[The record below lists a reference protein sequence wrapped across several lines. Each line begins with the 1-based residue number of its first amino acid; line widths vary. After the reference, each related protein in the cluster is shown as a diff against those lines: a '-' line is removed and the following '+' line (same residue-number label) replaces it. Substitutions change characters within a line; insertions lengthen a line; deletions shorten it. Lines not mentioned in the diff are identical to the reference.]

1 MVKLRPS
8 LFLTGIL
15 VALSAVALN
24 GQTQSARFDLTGPKI
39 EVRVTR
45 DSKTLP
51 IAYVPNLQ
59 AGDKLWLHPD
69 LPPTQSV
76 HYLLIVA
83 FLRGTTNPPPDE
95 WFVRIATWNRKVQE
109 EGTFVTVPAEAQQ
122 AILFLAPE
130 TGGDFSTL
138 RKAVEGRPGIFVR
151 ASQDLSEAGFEQARI
166 EKYLA
171 SMRQVPPS
179 DPKALME
186 HSLLLSRT
194 LNLKPND
201 ECFKRSVDLQYNCLT
216 QSGNHTLLD
225 DGHAQNVIAAL
236 SSGSNSDF
244 ITAASYTGAAGGGSY
259 SAYVGAAVDLF
270 RILGGLHT
278 AQYQYIPA
286 ISFPDEASLNLR
298 LNTAPSFRNPKS
310 VIVIGLPAIQK
321 AVPPPLR
328 PSNPNIV
335 ACLLKPNV
343 VLPIEGAP
351 LVFSTNF
358 AHDLVLHLN
367 TTGASGQV
375 AAKDI
380 PLTADAFQGGL
391 VVNHTPE
398 RKVLPVPTEAELSKP
413 ASSDAP
419 KPDEPKPV
427 VATTPAPTIPGTI
440 TGTITG
446 MWGFDSFTGPT
457 VPLQSQ
463 PGSNWRLA
471 ADEPLIAGREN
482 HVLLASSGEACVDS
496 IRLETMP
503 GTFTPVHWKPTV
515 APARPN
521 LLDVILP
528 LKSSD
533 PGALKIAIRQYGEEP
548 PAMVT
553 AKTFAEPATLT
564 ALQFYAGDTYAT
576 AVGTNLSQVQQ
587 MTLANLVFTPA
598 LSNSDTPAVPGT
610 LSLTLPGTTQAPK
623 IKEGDKLS
631 ASLVLKD
638 GRTIVLPV
646 TVGASRPDVSLLSR
660 NMGRMNDSALQLGS
674 DNDLPTNQRI
684 TFSLK
689 STASFPRNGKI
700 EIASLDDSLHTEL
713 TVAAGTLVL
722 QDRHTLLGT
731 LDPLKTFGTSAFGP
745 LHLRAISPEGIS
757 GSWIP
762 LATLVRLPTFTNLK
776 CTADVT
782 AACTLSGT
790 DLYLVD
796 SIASDAAFTNPTP
809 VPEGFVGSSLPLPRP
824 ASLPLSLSAT
834 RPVNATI
841 YLRLRDDAAA
851 TNSVTIPVLAI
862 PAPAAAVVSTTAGVP
877 SSGQASKR

>member
-1 MVKLRPS
+1 MVKLHPCLR
-8 LFLTGIL
+8 LTGIL
-15 VALSAVALN
+15 VALASVAF
-24 GQTQSARFDLTGPKI
+24 TAKAQSARFDLTGPKI

-51 IAYVPNLQ
+51 IASVPNLQ

-69 LPPTQSV
+69 LPPSQSV

-83 FLRGTTNPPPDE
+83 FLRGTTNPPPDA
-95 WFVRIATWNRKVQE
+95 WFNKIETWNRKVQQ
-109 EGTFVTVPAEAQQ
+109 EGAFVTVPDEAQQ

-138 RKAVEGRPGIFVR
+138 RKAVEGRPGVFVR

-166 EKYLA
+166 EKYVA
-171 SMRQVPPS
+171 SIRQVPPS

-201 ECFKRSVDLQYNCLT
+201 DCFKRSVDLQYNCLT
-216 QSGNHTLLD
+216 QSGNQTLLD

-244 ITAASYTGAAGGGSY
+244 ITAASYTGAVGGGSY

-270 RILGGLHT
+270 RILGNLHT

-286 ISFPDEASLNLR
+286 ISFPVEASLNLR

-328 PSNPNIV
+328 PSNPNVV

-343 VLPIEGAP
+343 VLPIDGAP

-367 TTGASGQV
+367 TTGANGQV
-375 AAKDI
+375 AKDI

-398 RKVLPVPTEAELSKP
+398 RKVLPVPTEAELSNP
-413 ASSDAP
+413 ASADAA
-419 KPDEPKPV
+419 KPDLK
-427 VATTPAPTIPGTI
+427 VAATAPAPTIPGTI

-457 VPLQSQ
+457 VPLQNQ
-463 PGSNWRLA
+463 PGTNWRLA
-471 ADEPLIAGREN
+471 AEEPLIAGRDN
-482 HVLLASSGEACVDS
+482 HVLLASTGEACVDS

-503 GTFTPVHWKPTV
+503 GTFTPVQWKPTV
-515 APARPN
+515 PPARPN

-533 PGALKIAIRQYGEEP
+533 PGALNIAIRQYGEEP
-548 PAMVT
+548 PAIVT

-564 ALQFYAGDTYAT
+564 ALQFFAGDTYAT

-587 MTLANLVFTPA
+587 MRLANLVFTPA
-598 LSNSDTPAVPGT
+598 LANPDAPAAPGT
-610 LSLTLPGTTQAPK
+610 LSLTLPATTQPPK
-623 IKEGDKLS
+623 LKEGERLS

-646 TVGASRPDVSLLSR
+646 TVGPSRPDISLLSR
-660 NMGRMNDSALQLGS
+660 NMGRTAESALQLGS
-674 DNDLPTNQRI
+674 ENDLPTNQQL

-689 STASFPRNGKI
+689 STAPFPRSGKI

-745 LHLRAISPEGIS
+745 LRLRAVSPDGIS
-757 GSWIP
+757 GAWIP

-776 CTADVT
+776 CTPELT

-796 SIASDAAFTNPTP
+796 SIASDAAFTSPTP

-862 PAPAAAVVSTTAGVP
+862 PAPSAAVSATTGVQP
-877 SSGQASKR
+877 TGQTSKR